1 MSDHDHDDADDD
13 DNGFK
18 FGWSKR
24 RKVSTRF
31 KRDANPIGRIII
43 ISGHACRPCGYS
55 FHVNKDIFVISTA
68 RHGYHTATPPVR
80 KNQEAFQVV
89 NVSKTVAKNVFNA
102 KTVGD
107 VISGMRKSI
116 PSSNEVGPRHA
127 FYKNTRVVVKAR
139 ANIDRSMEIPDSL
152 LFVTGLEIP
161 SDDEGIFLLD
171 KTTGDLSDIS
181 HEYDLVNS
189 PRTVESRSLKHNEAV
204 LNYSIKFYQKKLEE
218 LERVKDSIIKG
229 PKRDTTAE
237 QQYNRF
243 KEKFTR
249 EIDSL
254 KVLLANRVATGKYIH
269 GTARHDH
276 ELIKQAGTPNYVLLQ
291 DILNHT
297 YTKAGDVFII
307 AACSSICGSRSKIP
321 GDNQAHRKQQ
331 CLSDPMLRT
340 KSVSVEDN
348 VSKKIIS
355 GEGAIHSEGDDEEFE
370 NEEQEQEQEDE
381 GEDED
386 EDRDKNFD
394 NENELQVNKSKSK
407 SKRKRSNIQGGNL
420 NKRKSGSKKK
430 KARTRA
436 VNRKKCNRTKKRG
449 TRNKNKNKNNN
460 TNKRR
465 KNK

>member
-139 ANIDRSMEIPDSL
+139 ANIDRSME
-152 LFVTGLEIP
+152 
-161 SDDEGIFLLD
+161 
-171 KTTGDLSDIS
+171 
-181 HEYDLVNS
+181 
-189 PRTVESRSLKHNEAV
+189 
-204 LNYSIKFYQKKLEE
+204 FYQKKLEE